1 MSKSKKRLW
10 NPANII
16 TMSRLALVP
25 LVAVLL
31 YPWGW
36 NGEVPGGYQTFAA
49 GMVFLAG
56 MALDLVD
63 GYLARANDYETAFG
77 KLMDP
82 LADKVLVLVALILL
96 VEIHWV
102 PGWVVAL
109 MITRE
114 LMVTSLRAVAA
125 ESQVVIQASS
135 LGKYKT
141 AYQTAALTGCLIHYH
156 PSEIFGVA
164 LHPLIDW
171 NFGGVG
177 LVLLYMAAVV
187 TVWSGIDYF
196 VKFWRHVIGG
206 AAA

>member
-1 MSKSKKRLW
+1 MAKQKKRLW

-16 TMSRLALVP
+16 TMSRIGLVP
-25 LVAVLL
+25 LVAWLL

-36 NGEVPGGYQTFAA
+36 NGVEPGSTRTLAA
-49 GMVFLAG
+49 GIVFLVA

-82 LADKVLVLVALILL
+82 LADKLLILVALILL
-96 VEIHWV
+96 VELHWV
-102 PGWVVAL
+102 PGWVVAVVL
-109 MITRE
+109 MRE

-125 ESQVVIQASS
+125 EDQVVIQASS

-141 AYQTAALTGCLIHYH
+141 AYQTAALAGCLIHYRA
-156 PSEIFGVA
+156 SEVFGTQPPEW
-164 LHPLIDW
+164 LNW
-171 NFGGVG
+171 NFGGIG
-177 LVLLYMAAVV
+177 LALLYLAAFI